1 LNALEERTGGRGQ
14 LTMYH
19 RPSRYLPGLERLEG
33 RELPSALAVQGQP
46 SGKHQAAGPS
56 LNLMVEVP
64 AGTLTP
70 SSASRVAAARGQASA
85 TPPWVDQAF
94 LNSLAGQLYAPI
106 TTTQSIKVGNQVFP
120 PGTYTVPQP
129 SQAEIRRET
138 FWVEFVGHYS
148 VGAPRFSNQSATIH
162 IFSNG
167 RSVTSNQFLNGRG
180 QVLLFPPADPTAKPT
195 TEDPVAGQVTG
206 LISLFSANILQSGSV
221 LFSEAT
227 NVPGVASN
235 DPSALDHGLPS
246 HLAFQI
252 DPGGVSGGTYS
263 TPQYTTTPLTV
274 TDPATGQAVP
284 LTGGSG
290 GSVAFNQGAGII
302 DIKYQPNNRLRAGA
316 TQSGTV
322 LVRMQGLINLSGV
335 LNPLYKG
342 IN

>member
-1 LNALEERTGGRGQ
+1 
-14 LTMYH
+14 
-19 RPSRYLPGLERLEG
+19 
-33 RELPSALAVQGQP
+33 
-46 SGKHQAAGPS
+46 
-56 LNLMVEVP
+56 MVEVP
-64 AGTLTP
+64 AGTRAGSVAGRAAAGT
-70 SSASRVAAARGQASA
+70 SAQAAARLAQAASGEAAA
-85 TPPWVDQAF
+85 TPPWVSQTF

-106 TTTQSIKVGNQVFP
+106 KTTQPIQVGSQIFP
-120 PGTYTVPQP
+120 PGTYKVPQP

-138 FWVEFVGHYS
+138 FWTEFVGHYS

-167 RSVTSNQFLNGRG
+167 RDVTSNQFLLGRG
-180 QVLLFPPADPTAKPT
+180 QVLLFPPADPNAKPT

-206 LISLFSANILQSGSV
+206 LISLFAANILQSGSV
-221 LFSEAT
+221 LFSQAT

-263 TPQYTTTPLTV
+263 TPQYTTTPPTI
-274 TDPATGQAVP
+274 TDPATGQP
-284 LTGGSG
+284 ILLEGGSG
-290 GSVAFNQGAGII
+290 GAVAFNQGAGII
-302 DIKYQPNNRLRAGA
+302 DIKYMPNNHLRAGA

-322 LVRMQGLINLSGV
+322 VVRMQGLINLTGV